1 MSEKPVPRLS
11 QSTANILLNQSPA
24 HAYAYHKLLGNVTK
38 KSTKA
43 LDLGTLIDALL
54 LGPGKKKFRVLD
66 YANFTTKVAQA
77 AKADAIAAGE
87 IPVLREKYEEAEEVC
102 IILRD
107 KMFAKGISL
116 VDGFSHYEVEW
127 KNAETGV
134 LCRGELDHLLMPDI
148 LDVKTAASAKP
159 DAFARSVQSY
169 GYDVQA
175 AAYIEAVEFLRPD
188 LVGRVT
194 MRFVVAETEP
204 PYAVTPITLDGQ
216 FKALGR
222 AKWLAAC
229 ARWKECLSTGVWP
242 DYGTAMVSPKPWM
255 MTEALGLE
263 GVSELVIE

>member
-1 MSEKPVPRLS
+1 MNGKEVPRLS

-24 HAYAYHKLLGNVTK
+24 HAYAHHKLLGNVAK

-66 YANFTTKVAQA
+66 FDNFTTKAAKA
-77 AKADAIAAGE
+77 AKADAIAADE

-107 KMFAKGISL
+107 KMYEKGISL
-116 VDGFSHYEVEW
+116 SGGYRHHEVAW
-127 KNAETGV
+127 ANPATGV
-134 LCRGELDHLLMPDI
+134 LCRGELDYLDIPDI
-148 LDVKTAASAKP
+148 LDIKTAASAKP

-175 AAYIEAVEFLRPD
+175 AAYIEAVESVRPD
-188 LVGRVT
+188 LIGRVT
-194 MRFVVAETEP
+194 MRFVVCETEP

-216 FKALGR
+216 FRAMGS
-222 AKWLAAC
+222 AKWFAAC
-229 ARWKECLSTGVWP
+229 TRWKECLASNSWP
-242 DYGTAMVSPKPWM
+242 DYGSATVSPKPWQLS
-255 MTEALGLE
+255 EALGLE